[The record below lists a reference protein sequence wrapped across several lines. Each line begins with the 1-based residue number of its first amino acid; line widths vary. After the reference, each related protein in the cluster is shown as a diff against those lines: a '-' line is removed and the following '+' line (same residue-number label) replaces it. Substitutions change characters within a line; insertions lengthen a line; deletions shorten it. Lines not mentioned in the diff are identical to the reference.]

1 MNTPKTK
8 SSPKPGV
15 SLRIAE
21 QEPAPPHSFTGSAEA
36 GGSDALLQLG
46 ELQQQEAARV
56 LLQPELVHPDGID
69 SCRARIPA
77 EIVENIVSMAVQ
89 MARVRWRDV
98 HAELLRVRWRDVH
111 AELLTRGLLLP
122 LLSSFSSSPPTFV
135 LFVGMCTFEGL
146 PRALQGYFQA
156 SSTGYST

>member
-1 MNTPKTK
+1 MIMNTPKTK

-111 AELLTRGLLLP
+111 AELLYHTRA
-122 LLSSFSSSPPTFV
+122 SSSSPFIFFFFSSN
-135 LFVGMCTFEGL
+135 LCTFC
-146 PRALQGYFQA
+146 GYVHF
-156 SSTGYST
+156 

>member
-1 MNTPKTK
+1 MIMNTPKTK

-98 HAELLRVRWRDVH
+98 HAELLYH
-111 AELLTRGLLLP
+111 TRA
-122 LLSSFSSSPPTFV
+122 SSSSPFI
-135 LFVGMCTFEGL
+135 FFFFSSNFCTFC
-146 PRALQGYFQA
+146 GYVHF
-156 SSTGYST
+156 